1 MMMAI
6 ELPLFPLNVVLFPG
20 ADLPLHIFEARYRLM
35 INECYQQE
43 KPFGVVLA
51 RPQSQ
56 QMREEPYPI
65 GTMAEILALSR
76 MDDGRMNLIARG
88 GQRFR
93 ILDQHREKPYLT
105 GIVEVYK
112 DLPEPEPV
120 LREQA
125 DKARELFN
133 TYLEILLEVIG
144 KQETQFDLP
153 AAPEELSHFIASF
166 LDIEDE
172 AKQRLLEMT
181 LTTQRLESV
190 IVTLRREV
198 PFVRQM
204 LSMSNIYRA
213 GGPDRS
219 RLN

>member
-1 MMMAI
+1 MAI

-65 GTMAEILALSR
+65 GTMADILALSR